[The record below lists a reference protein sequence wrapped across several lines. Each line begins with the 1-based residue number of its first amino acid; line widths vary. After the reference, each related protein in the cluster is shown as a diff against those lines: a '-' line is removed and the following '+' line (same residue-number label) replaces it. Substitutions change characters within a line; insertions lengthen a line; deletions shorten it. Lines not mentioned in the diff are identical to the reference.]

1 MTDVTLDYWLE
12 QLDRGW
18 DVTLSDD
25 FDSTTEDAYVLKNRE
40 EYSATI
46 HIRPD
51 VTATWNA
58 GRWERLLVHELLHLV
73 FDDLEYLASN
83 NRSIE
88 VQDIIHVELER
99 TINILST
106 TLTGQGYE
114 PMEPYDKA

>member
-1 MTDVTLDYWLE
+1 MTLDYWLE
-12 QLDRGW
+12 RLDLGW

-106 TLTGQGYE
+106 TLTGIEYE
-114 PMEPYDKA
+114 PMEPYDKT